1 MRVRARASSRP
12 SSRPRSRCGRRP
24 PRTPACAFC
33 SWARWCCCRSSS
45 NTQRMPTGCFAAK
58 WMLRRTITERTRR
71 GPHHRIRRNQIC
83 YGIAERGGPEI
94 PAFAVAYFSAQTRW
108 HSSAVSGVI
117 AGLLTVLHSD
127 HSMIQLAF
135 AVVFFALSFNSAGAA
150 AADKVAQ
157 LAKAAPKHCY
167 ECHDQQLI
175 KGKITA
181 LAQNEE
187 PEIAAPQTPPP
198 ATVGMR
204 YPLYYDK
211 ALRGAEPSEMVLL
224 PAGKFTM
231 GTNERLSD
239 EGPQHVVH
247 LMSFYID
254 KYEVTN
260 LQYKKFNRETGRRS
274 TKHIRNRS
282 S

>member
-1 MRVRARASSRP
+1 MRVCSGASFRT

-45 NTQRMPTGCFAAK
+45 HTQRMPTGCFAAK
-58 WMLRRTITERTRR
+58 WMMRRTITERPRR
-71 GPHHRIRRNQIC
+71 GPHHRIRRNLIC

-94 PAFAVAYFSAQTRW
+94 PAFAGAYFSAQTRW

-135 AVVFFALSFNSAGAA
+135 AVVFFALSFNSVGAA
-150 AADKVAQ
+150 TAADIKTAHQKQQQRYDTNHKGAVKVAQ
-157 LAKAAPKHCY
+157 LTKAAPKHCN
-167 ECHDQQLI
+167 ENHDQQQN

-187 PEIAAPQTPPP
+187 PENTTPQTPPP

-211 ALRGAEPSEMVLL
+211 TLRGAEPTEMVLI
-224 PAGKFTM
+224 PAGKFTKN
-231 GTNERLSD
+231 TKERHTD
-239 EGPQHVVH
+239 EGPQ
-247 LMSFYID
+247 
-254 KYEVTN
+254 
-260 LQYKKFNRETGRRS
+260 
-274 TKHIRNRS
+274 
-282 S
+282 